1 MKRFLLTFAFGA
13 FGSLVVGLANP
24 QTAFADLGNLISDST
39 LANTGSMTEQ
49 QIDNF
54 INSFPNSCLNP
65 RNYPAGLSPVT
76 FLEPLSYFDY
86 GGNTSPA
93 RIIRRAANL
102 YGINPQVILTTL
114 EKEQNLVTGNAG
126 CATWRYNSA
135 MGYNCPDGSEN
146 ALKDY
151 PNIGIYRTCVAR
163 ESNAGFS
170 RQVNHAAWQFIFDMN
185 RAYGRTDW
193 GGDGSVHYYG
203 RMTEGWRARVAG
215 GPQSYYDGYTMIDG
229 QAIYLSNGAT
239 AALYNYTPH
248 INSFKRIFTSWF
260 GDSDGPAAY
269 KTADSPTI
277 YTNIGGYRMIV
288 PYMAALNDYGI
299 SSDSVRTVGQSFV
312 DSFPPPPQTSGLS
325 NEISHIVKSPSDSDE
340 DGGSIYVISVGK
352 RYQFQSMQQFF
363 NFGFKEDQIRYLPI
377 QYVLTKQSGGMLPN
391 HVSSPL
397 GSVFEVSS
405 PYKQLIFEYQ
415 TFANRSN
422 PSGYAPMFSYF
433 LIDRIPSSSPIVDR
447 PVMVKYSTGDSVS
460 LYTGSHYY
468 KIPNYA
474 VYTCWGLERTL
485 QVPVYRVQNNSYISP
500 IEETSSL
507 SCGNTYS
514 NNSYI
519 LIDGQKVPTPTQP
532 AAIQLNQLPD
542 DLSSLYN
549 RQPSSSATLS
559 RFVTTPGSA
568 AVWVLSGDTRRVIP
582 TYGTFQSIGLTS
594 VNLHTIDLSTLELY
608 RYDGIYLNP
617 GQLVKEGSSALVYV
631 VSQNGR
637 HAYTTSDLFLAY
649 KNNWHNI
656 DTISSGELN
665 NNYPSGTDMSPLIV
679 NKDTSQLY
687 AISSTG
693 CFNVTSYAAN
703 YGINIEATKVSQP
716 YTYSTFKNLPTP
728 SSCQTGSTYIKSSNS
743 SLVYEMSGGK
753 KRPIYSYS
761 TLLSLNGGE
770 EPKIISLDPIFV
782 TGIPTGIPH

>member
-39 LANTGSMTEQ
+39 FVNTGSMTEQ

-54 INSFPNSCLNP
+54 INSFPKSCLIP

-76 FLEPLSYFDY
+76 FLEPTSYFDY

-93 RIIRRAANL
+93 RVIWKAANL
-102 YGINPQVILTTL
+102 YGISPQVILATL

-126 CATWRYNSA
+126 CATWKYNSA

-170 RQVNHAAWQFIFDMN
+170 RQVNHAAWQLIFDMN

-193 GGDGSVHYYG
+193 GGDGSVYYYG

-215 GPQSYYDGYTMIDG
+215 GPQSYYDGYVMIDG

-239 AALYNYTPH
+239 ASLYNYTPH
-248 INSFKRIFTSWF
+248 INNFKRIFTSWF

-277 YTNIGGYRMIV
+277 YTNIGGYRVIV

-299 SSDSVRTVGQSFV
+299 SSDSVRTVEQSFV
-312 DSFPPPPQTSGLS
+312 DSFPLPPQTSGLS
-325 NEISHIVKSPSDSDE
+325 SEISHVVKSPSDSDE

-352 RYQFQSMQQFF
+352 RYQFQSMQQFL
-363 NFGFKEDQIRYLPI
+363 NFGFKENQIRYLPI
-377 QYVLTKQSGGMLPN
+377 QYILTKQSGGMLPN
-391 HVSSPL
+391 HISSPQ
-397 GSVFEVSS
+397 GSVFEVSTPS
-405 PYKQLIFEYQ
+405 KRLVFEYQ
-415 TFANRSN
+415 TFASRSN
-422 PSGYAPMFSYF
+422 PTGYAPMFSYY
-433 LIDRIPSSSPIVDR
+433 LIDRIPSGSPIVDR

-468 KIPNYA
+468 RIPNYE
-474 VYTCWGLERTL
+474 VYTCWGLEKTL
-485 QVPVYRVQNNSYISP
+485 QVPVYRVQNNSYLSP

-514 NNSYI
+514 NNSYV

-542 DLSSLYN
+542 DLSSLYK
-549 RQPSSSATLS
+549 RQPSSPATLS

-594 VNLHTIDLSTLELY
+594 VNLHTIDPPTLELY

-617 GQLVKEGSSALVYV
+617 GQLIKEENSASVYV

-637 HAYTTSDLFLAY
+637 HTYATSDLFLAY
-649 KNNWHNI
+649 KNSWHSI
-656 DTISSGELN
+656 DTINSNDLN
-665 NNYPSGTDMSPLIV
+665 RNYPSDGNVSPIIV
-679 NKDTSQLY
+679 DKDSSQLY
-687 AISSTG
+687 AISNTG
-693 CFNVTSYAAN
+693 CFNITNYATSY
-703 YGINIEATKVSQP
+703 GVNIEDIKLSQP
-716 YTYSTFKNLPTP
+716 YSYSTFQNLPKP
-728 SSCQTGSTYIKSSNS
+728 NSCRTGSIYIKSTNS
-743 SLVYEMSGGK
+743 SLVYEMSEGR
-753 KRPIYSYS
+753 KRPINSYS
-761 TLLSLNGGE
+761 TLLSLGGGK
-770 EPKIISLDPIFV
+770 EPLVMNLDSIYV
-782 TGIPTGIPH
+782 NNIPTGEPR